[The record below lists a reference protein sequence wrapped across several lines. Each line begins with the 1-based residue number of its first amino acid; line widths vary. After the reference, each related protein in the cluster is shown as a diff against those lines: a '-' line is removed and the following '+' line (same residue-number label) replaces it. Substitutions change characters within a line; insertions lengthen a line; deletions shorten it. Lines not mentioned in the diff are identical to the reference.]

1 MVDAAEVARNLDR
14 DDDERDGADRD
25 VDVEDPAP
33 GELLDEDAAEQRPDD
48 ARHAEHRAEQPLVA
62 AALAGRDDVAD
73 DRLRA
78 DHQPAAAETLDGP
91 ERDQLD
97 HACWLSP
104 ESTEP
109 ARKMTIAAWKKTLRP
124 YWSPSLPQSGVET
137 VAASR

>member
-1 MVDAAEVARNLDR
+1 MTWWTRRRLPGTWLATTTSATAPI
-14 DDDERDGADRD
+14 GQ

-48 ARHAEHRAEQPLVA
+48 ARDAEHRAEQPLVA

-78 DHQPAAAETLDGP
+78 DHQPAAAEPLHGP

-97 HACWLSP
+97 HALA
-104 ESTEP
+104 EP
-109 ARKMTIAAWKKTLRP
+109 GEHRADAGR
-124 YWSPSLPQSGVET
+124 
-137 VAASR
+137 